1 MCGNDMKEYFI
12 PKDIFDKVLRHW
24 FYLPI
29 GMLLGGIVG
38 LILNGLVPPVYEAQA
53 KFVVTID
60 YTRTGYLSDIQED
73 QAMRGIGSLIGSDFI
88 LQKMVDEANL
98 VNADVSF
105 SEIKKQ
111 SRLERGEFEWYIR
124 IRDKD
129 AQKATTLVNLW
140 AEKADEVLKESL
152 LHAFKAERLF
162 QVLDSLE
169 MCLQRVTIGVGSTAL
184 CTMNNIDQLILDI
197 QTVGEKAYQEKEI
210 SRSLMPALAVDLV
223 EKSRVPVQP
232 VVFARNAFVL
242 AGAMLGLITMIV
254 WIFSFD
260 LFKPWKKARGK

>member
-1 MCGNDMKEYFI
+1 MKEYFV
-12 PKDIFDKVLRHW
+12 PKDYFVKMLRHW

-29 GMLLGGIVG
+29 GMLLGGILG
-38 LILNGLVPPVYEAQA
+38 LLLNGFVPPVYEAQA

-73 QAMRGIGSLIGSDFI
+73 QAMRGIGSLINSDFI
-88 LQKMVDEANL
+88 LQKTIDDAHSEY
-98 VNADVSF
+98 ADASF
-105 SEIKKQ
+105 SDIKKQ

-129 AQKATTLVNLW
+129 ARKANTLVNLW

-152 LHAFKAERLF
+152 SHAFKAERLF

-169 MCLQRVTIGVGSTAL
+169 ICLQRITIGVESIAP
-184 CTMNNIDQLILDI
+184 CTINKMDQLLQDI
-197 QTVGEKAYQEKEI
+197 KKVGEEAYQEKEA
-210 SRSLMPALAVDLV
+210 SRGLMPALAVDLI
-223 EKSRVPVQP
+223 EKSQLPVQP

-242 AGAMLGLITMIV
+242 AGAMLGLIFMLI
-254 WIFSFD
+254 WIFAVD
-260 LFKPWKKARGK
+260 HIKPGKKVLGK

>member
-1 MCGNDMKEYFI
+1 MKEYFI

-73 QAMRGIGSLIGSDFI
+73 QAMRGIGSLINSDFI

-254 WIFSFD
+254 WIFSLD